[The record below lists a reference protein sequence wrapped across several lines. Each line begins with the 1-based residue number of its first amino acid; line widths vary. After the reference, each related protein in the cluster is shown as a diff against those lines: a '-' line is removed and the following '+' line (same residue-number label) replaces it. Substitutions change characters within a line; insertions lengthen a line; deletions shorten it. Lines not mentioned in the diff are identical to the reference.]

1 MNPYTRPGL
10 NLTDKDIVEIINSV
24 FGLKDSY
31 WVISPSQKPEDAIPR
46 HVLMACL
53 KDFLDWSY
61 EASGVYCERS
71 KTQAYYS
78 HRNVKQTLMNDSVYG
93 KRVREVYQ
101 KCKTLAK
108 ATSIN

>member
-10 NLTDKDIVEIINSV
+10 SLTDKDIIEIINRV

-31 WVISPSQKPEDAIPR
+31 WVISPSQKPVDAVPR

-53 KDFLDWSY
+53 KDFLDWVY
-61 EASGVYCERS
+61 ESIGDYCERS
-71 KTQAYYS
+71 KPQAYYA
-78 HRNVKQTLMNDSVYG
+78 HRNVNQTLMNDPVYG
-93 KRVREVYQ
+93 KRVREVFQ

-108 ATSIN
+108 ATSIK